1 MENLIEISTYE
12 IERGKPMPSLNHSIL
27 QKNILVSLDNLY
39 RSKYT
44 IASELSIEM
53 PHKPDAVPDIAIYPL
68 LKIDFLHD
76 QTAMTQMPLA
86 IVEIVSPSQSNDE
99 IVAKFERYFA
109 AGVKSCWLV
118 IPILRNIYVFSAPSA
133 YQIFQSNETLTDASL
148 QISLNL
154 EEIFR

>member
-1 MENLIEISTYE
+1 MENLVEVSSYE
-12 IERGKPMPSLNHSIL
+12 IERGKPMPSLNHAIL
-27 QKNILVSLDNLY
+27 QGNLIFELKSNY
-39 RSKYT
+39 RHRYT

-76 QTAMTQMPLA
+76 QTSMTQMPLA
-86 IVEIVSPSQSNDE
+86 VVEIVSPFQSNNE
-99 IVAKFERYFA
+99 IIAKFERYFA

-133 YQIFQSNETLTDASL
+133 YQIFQNNETLTDASL
-148 QISLNL
+148 QISLSL
-154 EEIFR
+154 SEMFS